1 MSEHAASAREQQR
14 ALWSL
19 LRFLR
24 PHRLLF
30 TVSTTLA
37 GLNQLAGIATAGI
50 GAVVVG
56 LAATGASRADIT
68 PWVYALAVLVPFTAI
83 AAWLE
88 MWLVH
93 DIAYRILADLRAE
106 LYRAMARLAPAYFV
120 DRRSGDVAATA
131 MADVETLEWFFA
143 HTVGAVLI
151 IAVVPPCVLAV
162 LFWIDPWLPVLLLPL
177 VVAVAVV
184 PAVFAKRAARQGAQ
198 LRTALGRAGAETI
211 DALQGLRELTI
222 FDQKGYWFDLLQQR
236 SQQLAAARVAF
247 GRRDG
252 LEAAAAAALSA
263 FGMFTVLVAA
273 ARLTAAGTLQP
284 ALFPACVILAGA
296 MFVPVT
302 AMSRIVANL
311 GNVGAAA
318 VRVETLLHAEPT
330 VKDRQT
336 RPPATHIHP
345 DLRFEDVSFRYSD
358 DAPWVLRGVSFQVTA
373 GETVALVGLSGSGKS
388 TLAQLA
394 LRFWDPQQGRI
405 TLGTHDIV
413 TFPRQSLNQHLM
425 LLPQTTTL
433 FDCDL
438 RENIRLGDESAD
450 DAAVEQAARWAD
462 AEAFIQ
468 ALPDGYAT
476 HAGDRGAHLSGG
488 QRQRIALARALLRR
502 PPVLILD
509 ESLSQL
515 DSATEAL
522 VLARIREARAGQTTL
537 FIAHRPATVRHCD
550 RILLFQTGRL
560 IADGSWQ
567 DLHEQVAAFRH
578 LIHSQPEND
587 HPPRG
592 VQP

>member
-1 MSEHAASAREQQR
+1 MADVTPSTQAQRR

-30 TVSTTLA
+30 GVSTTLA

-56 LAATGASRADIT
+56 FAATGASWSTMT
-68 PWVYALAVLVPFTAI
+68 PWVYALAVFVPFTAL

-106 LYRAMARLAPAYFV
+106 LYHAMARLAPAYFV

-143 HTVGAVLI
+143 HTVGALLV
-151 IAVVPPCVLAV
+151 IAFVPPCVLAV
-162 LFWIDPWLPVLLLPL
+162 LFWIDPWLPWLLLPL
-177 VVAVAVV
+177 VAAVAVI
-184 PAVFAKRAARQGAQ
+184 PALFARRAAQQGAT
-198 LRTALGRAGAETI
+198 LRAALGRAGAETI
-211 DALQGLRELTI
+211 DTLQGLRELAV
-222 FDQKGYWFDLLQQR
+222 FDQRGFWFNLLEQR
-236 SQQLAAARVAF
+236 SDQLTAARVAF

-263 FGMFTVLVAA
+263 LGMFTMLVVA
-273 ARLTAAGTLQP
+273 ARLTSAGTLQP

-296 MFVPVT
+296 LFVPVT
-302 AMSRIVANL
+302 AVSRIVANL

-318 VRVETLLHAEPT
+318 QRVDDLLRAEPT
-330 VKDRQT
+330 VKDLVT
-336 RPPATHIHP
+336 RPPAASINA
-345 DLRFEDVSFRYSD
+345 DLRFDGVSFRYSED
-358 DAPWVLRGVSFQVTA
+358 GPWVLRDVSFQIKA

-394 LRFWDPQQGRI
+394 LRFWDPHHGGI
-405 TLGTHDIV
+405 TLGGHDLK
-413 TFPRQSLNQHLM
+413 TFPRQALNQYLM

-433 FDCDL
+433 FDSDL

-450 DAAVEQAARWAD
+450 DAAVTQAAHWACAD
-462 AEAFIQ
+462 SFISQ
-468 ALPDGYAT
+468 LPQGYAT
-476 HAGDRGAHLSGG
+476 HTGDRGLQLSGG

-502 PPVLILD
+502 PSLLILD

-515 DSATEAL
+515 DTATEA
-522 VLARIREARAGQTTL
+522 VVMARIRSARAGQTTL

-550 RILLFQTGRL
+550 RILLFEAGWL
-560 IADGSWQ
+560 IADGSWH
-567 DLHEQVAAFRH
+567 DLHDQEPAFRK
-578 LIHSQPEND
+578 LLLTQPPTDPSQP
-587 HPPRG
+587 G
-592 VQP
+592 AQP